1 MSLFLI
7 GMLSECCDD
16 VVYNGIFTEH
26 ERGTCMCCNEINGHY
41 DAEEKERLEL
51 RKYELEINHRLEI
64 FNKFDE
70 YGVGYNL

>member
-1 MSLFLI
+1 MSQYII

-16 VVYNGIFTEH
+16 VVYNGILTEH
-26 ERGTCMCCNEINGHY
+26 EEGTCSFCNKINGYY
-41 DAEEKERLEL
+41 DAQERERLEQKEYEKER
-51 RKYELEINHRLEI
+51 HRLEI